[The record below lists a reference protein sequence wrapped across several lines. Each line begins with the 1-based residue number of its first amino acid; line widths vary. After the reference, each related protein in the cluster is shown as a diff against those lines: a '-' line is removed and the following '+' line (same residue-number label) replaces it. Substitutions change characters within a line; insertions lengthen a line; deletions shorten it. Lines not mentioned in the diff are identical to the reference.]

1 MKKLLAIILVIS
13 ALSALLTVASFAEDN
28 IYNKILIVN
37 LNLPA
42 SESANSIRPIEN
54 EQELELLI
62 EYAKM
67 HLVSD
72 EKANTVKFTAKLT
85 STSDFEEDRHLFE
98 ALPGVKASL
107 ATVTPNV
114 TATVTVKVE
123 NLKSDVLL
131 SLTKIDCVETVS
143 AYTKIVPGHIYPDI
157 VMKFTDV
164 PEDAWYSEY
173 VGKAYFYGIME
184 GTYNEPPTVTFE
196 PNATLTRAMLVTMIG
211 RFEERL
217 YGELTVST
225 DTMFTDVKAGK
236 WYSDYVAWAAE
247 KGVVEGYPDGTF
259 RPNAPVTR
267 EEAITILGRYCDK
280 NLPKSKWHNNMT
292 QYYFPYTDTAEIS
305 GFAKEWVK
313 YGIEIDAVH
322 YEKADHDSTLAD
334 APECYFE
341 PKRSMTRA
349 EVAKVAYA
357 FLSYLEAN
365 IENGFRTP
373 EFIFEAVTR

>member
-13 ALSALLTVASFAEDN
+13 ALSALITVASFAEDN

-42 SESANSIRPIEN
+42 SESANIIRPIEN
-54 EQELELLI
+54 EQELELFI

-67 HLVSD
+67 HLISD
-72 EKANTVKFTAKLT
+72 EKANAVEFTAKLT

-123 NLKSDVLL
+123 NLTSDVLL
-131 SLTKIDCVETVS
+131 TLAEIDCVESVS
-143 AYTKIVPGHIYPDI
+143 AYTKIVFGHIYPDI
-157 VMKFTDV
+157 VMNFTDV
-164 PEDAWYSEY
+164 PENAWYSEY

-196 PNATLTRAMLVTMIG
+196 PNATLTRAMLVTIIG

-225 DTMFTDVKAGK
+225 EGVFTDVKTGK

-247 KGVVEGYPDGTF
+247 KGVIEGYPDGTF

-267 EEAITILGRYCDK
+267 EEAVTILGRYYHK
-280 NLPKSKWHNNMT
+280 NAPSMA
-292 QYYFPYTDTAEIS
+292 QAPAIYIYYYPHTDAAEIS
-305 GFAKEWVK
+305 SWAISHVNSGML
-313 YGIEIDAVH
+313 YGAVH
-322 YEKADHDSTLAD
+322 FEKANGEAPTEN
-334 APECYFE
+334 APEYYFE
-341 PKRSMTRA
+341 PKRSITRA
-349 EVAKVAYA
+349 EAAKVSYI
-357 FLSYLEAN
+357 FLSKLEIS
-365 IENGFRTP
+365 IERGYQVFP
-373 EFIFEAVTR
+373 GSLYAVK

>member
-13 ALSALLTVASFAEDN
+13 ALSALFTVASFAEDN

-72 EKANTVKFTAKLT
+72 EKANTVKFTAKLS

-98 ALPGVKASL
+98 ALPGVKVSL
-107 ATVTPNV
+107 KTVTPNV

-131 SLTKIDCVETVS
+131 SLAKIDCVETVS
-143 AYTKIVPGHIYPDI
+143 AYTKNVRDHLFPDVVI
-157 VMKFTDV
+157 NFTDV

-225 DTMFTDVKAGK
+225 YDMFTDVKAGK

-313 YGIEIDAVH
+313 YGI
-322 YEKADHDSTLAD
+322 
-334 APECYFE
+334 
-341 PKRSMTRA
+341 
-349 EVAKVAYA
+349 
-357 FLSYLEAN
+357 
-365 IENGFRTP
+365 
-373 EFIFEAVTR
+373 